1 MSDSAVPPAPA
12 DAAVDVPVLIAG
24 GGCAGLTASMLLSGL
39 GVGTWLACAS
49 PETSVLP
56 KAHVL
61 SQRTMEIFRDV
72 ALAESVYELSTP
84 PENMSHAGWYAGLAG
99 DREEY
104 GRRCGRIEAWGA
116 GGANPAWAAASACRP
131 ANLPQIRLEP
141 LLRRRAEELAPGCVH
156 FGHEVTGFEED
167 EDGVTATVVDRSRDS
182 AYRVR
187 ARYLLACDGGRL
199 IGPSLGVGMEGADD
213 IARMVSVH
221 FSADLSELLEDDEV
235 LVRWLWL
242 PESGVGVS
250 LVPMGPRNWGR
261 RSEEWVVHLNGSEEP
276 STSLDDE
283 AVVAELRESLGLRD
297 HELSVHRITRWRLE
311 GVVAERYRVGRV
323 FLLGDAAHRH
333 PPTGGFGLNS
343 AVQDAH
349 NLAWKLAAVLHGHA
363 GDGLLGSYEDERK
376 RIAAWNVQHAVN
388 NAVNHLMAVQA
399 MGMGPGS
406 DPEANWAAL
415 HRLWG
420 DEEKGANPGDGP
432 AAAPGEHAA
441 EDDAAEAAA
450 AGAVD
455 VEDAENAE
463 NTAFRVRA
471 LRAIA
476 GQSMEFDALGLDYGY
491 TYEVSDAVIA
501 DGTPVPDNPDPV
513 RIYRPGT
520 RPGAP
525 LPHAWLD
532 SPAGARLPVA
542 DLVRPGA
549 FLLIA
554 GEEGEEW
561 VAAAEK
567 TAESLEVPLEAVRVG
582 HLDGDFLDPRSAWV
596 AHRGVGPRGA
606 VLVRPDRFVAWRY
619 PEGVQDAVGALTDAL
634 ARVLDRADG
643 APGRETGQDAPGS
656 GAGAGAEPTSE
667 QQGSGAGPVR

>member
-104 GRRCGRIEAWGA
+104 GRRCGTVEAWGA

-167 EDGVTATVVDRSRDS
+167 GGGVTATVVNRARGS

-261 RSEEWVVHLNGSEEP
+261 RSEEWVVHLNGSEEA
-276 STSLDDE
+276 SSSVDDE

-297 HELSVHRITRWRLE
+297 HELSVHRVTRWRLE

-363 GDGLLGSYEDERK
+363 GDGLLGTYEDERK

-420 DEEKGANPGDGP
+420 DSENGEGVGDSDSSRDDAP
-432 AAAPGEHAA
+432 EVTVEDAAAGGDE
-441 EDDAAEAAA
+441 DAAE
-450 AGAVD
+450 
-455 VEDAENAE
+455 NA
-463 NTAFRVRA
+463 AFRVRA
-471 LRAIA
+471 KRAIA

-491 TYEVSDAVIA
+491 TYEVSAAVVA
-501 DGTPVPDNPDPV
+501 DGTPAPDNPDPV

-525 LPHAWLD
+525 LPHAWLEG
-532 SPAGARLPVA
+532 PAGARLPVA
-542 DLVRPGA
+542 DLVQPGA

-554 GEEGEEW
+554 GEEGDEW

-567 TAESLEVPLEAVRVG
+567 TAESLEVPLEAVCVG
-582 HLDGDFLDPRSAWV
+582 HLDGDFLDPRSTWV

-606 VLVRPDRFVAWRY
+606 VLVRPDRFVAWRS
-619 PEGVQDAVGALTDAL
+619 PEGAQDAVGALTDAL
-634 ARVLDRADG
+634 ARVLDRPEELADG
-643 APGRETGQDAPGS
+643 ETAQEAPDE
-656 GAGAGAEPTSE
+656 GAGA
-667 QQGSGAGPVR
+667 

>member
-24 GGCAGLTASMLLSGL
+24 GGCAGLTASMLLSQL
-39 GVGTWLACAS
+39 GVETWLACAS
-49 PETSVLP
+49 QDTSVLP

-84 PENMSHAGWYAGLAG
+84 PQNMSHAGWYAGLAG

-104 GRRCGRIEAWGA
+104 GRRCGKIEAWGA

-141 LLRRRAEELAPGCVH
+141 LMRRRAEELAPGGVH
-156 FGHEVTGFEED
+156 FGHELTGFEED
-167 EDGVTATVVDRSRDS
+167 EDGVTATVVDRARGAS
-182 AYRVR
+182 YRVR
-187 ARYLLACDGGRL
+187 SRYLLACDGGRL
-199 IGPSLGVGMEGADD
+199 IGPSLGVGVEGADD
-213 IARMVSVH
+213 IARMVSIH

-250 LVPMGPRNWGR
+250 LVPMGPDNWGR
-261 RSEEWVVHLNGSEEP
+261 RSEEWVVHLNDSEEAVA
-276 STSLDDE
+276 SLDDE
-283 AVVAELRESLGLRD
+283 AVVAELRESLGLHD

-311 GVVAERYRVGRV
+311 GVVAERYRLGRV

-349 NLAWKLAAVLHGHA
+349 NLAWKLAAVLHGRA
-363 GDGLLGSYEDERK
+363 GEGLLDTYEDERK
-376 RIAAWNVQHAVN
+376 RIAARNVQHAVN
-388 NAVNHLMAVQA
+388 NAVSHLLAVQA

-420 DEEKGANPGDGP
+420 DGN
-432 AAAPGEHAA
+432 GESRG
-441 EDDAAEAAA
+441 EDAAGD
-450 AGAVD
+450 AG
-455 VEDAENAE
+455 E
-463 NTAFRVRA
+463 NTAFRVQA
-471 LRAIA
+471 NRAIA
-476 GQSMEFDALGLDYGY
+476 SQSMEFDALGLDYGY
-491 TYEVSDAVIA
+491 TYEVSTAVVA
-501 DGTPVPDNPDPV
+501 DGTPEPANPDPV

-525 LPHAWLD
+525 LPHAWLER
-532 SPAGARLPVA
+532 SGGARLPVA

-549 FLLIA
+549 FLVIA

-561 VAAAEK
+561 VAAAKK
-567 TAESLEVPLEAVRVG
+567 TAESLDVPVEAVRVG
-582 HLDGDFLDPRSAWV
+582 HLDGDFLDPRSTWV
-596 AHRGVGPRGA
+596 AHRGIGPRGA
-606 VLVRPDRFVAWRY
+606 VLVRPDRFVAWRS
-619 PEGVQDAVGALTDAL
+619 PEGVEDAVGALTDAL
-634 ARVLDRADG
+634 VRVLDRADG
-643 APGRETGQDAPGS
+643 GSMRDAADDAPGHSAEAEAEAGTEGPDS
-656 GAGAGAEPTSE
+656 GAGAGSA
-667 QQGSGAGPVR
+667 Q